1 MIDNL
6 IPGIE
11 VWMEIRTG
19 TAHRSDENWGVFS
32 PSLKIKFTLFSCVA
46 AAYSFYYSF
55 ITRNN
60 IGMPKAWMKAQ
71 QELPS
76 MHGTQN

>member
-6 IPGIE
+6 IPSIE
-11 VWMEIRTG
+11 IWMEIRTG
-19 TAHRSDENWGVFS
+19 MAYRSDENWGVFS
-32 PSLKIKFTLFSCVA
+32 PSPKIKLILFSCVL

-60 IGMPKAWMKAQ
+60 IEMPKAWRKSQ
-71 QELPS
+71 RELPS